1 MTKRAVCR
9 NLVLMS
15 VLLMSAGCYQYIP
28 TDAGL
33 VPQGDN
39 VRILVTRL
47 GAEQFSQVTPEGVNS
62 GVITGTMQGIEDD
75 DIVLSVPV
83 GERREGFMTSSL
95 MQTIRVPMGEVLDVD
110 RREFDG
116 LATGLVVGGAA
127 ALAAGII
134 FGIIEA
140 FGSDGA
146 PGDEDPPVD
155 FTFGRFSL
163 PIGG

>member
-15 VLLMSAGCYQYIP
+15 VLLMSTGCYKYIP

-33 VPQGDN
+33 VPEGDN

-47 GAEQFSQVTPEGVNS
+47 GAEQFSQVTPEGVRS
-62 GVITGTMQGIEDD
+62 GVITGTMQGIEND
-75 DIVLSVPV
+75 DIILSVPV
-83 GERREGFMTSSL
+83 GERREGFMTAAL
-95 MQTIRVPMGEVLDVD
+95 TQTIRVPMGEVLDVD

-116 LATGLVVGGAA
+116 VGTGLIVGAA
-127 ALAAGII
+127 AALTAGII

-140 FGSDGA
+140 FGASG
-146 PGDEDPPVD
+146 PEGEEDPPVD